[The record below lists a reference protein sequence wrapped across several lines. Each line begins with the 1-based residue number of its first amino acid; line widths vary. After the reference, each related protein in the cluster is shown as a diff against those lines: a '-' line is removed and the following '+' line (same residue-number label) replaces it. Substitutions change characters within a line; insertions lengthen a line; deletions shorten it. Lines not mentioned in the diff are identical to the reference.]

1 MSGAVYEC
9 KIMKNIKYIVSVLF
23 VAFLVYIFTFYI
35 DGEMGVILLAF
46 VLFAPLV
53 SLGFALYARKNV
65 KVTIDCDAY
74 VKKGSKLKVRI
85 SVEKKNSIPLAVLE
99 IKPFVSEVF
108 DRNVK
113 TFKLSLMEYGRKE
126 FVFETD
132 AVYGGNGEVGISE
145 LYSSGFLGFIRFR
158 LDNIPERILVGV
170 IPEVPDVKASS
181 SLIRSIANVVATTEN
196 EEDNET
202 SMMFSSNTTPGYEHR
217 EYVQGDPLKRI
228 NWKLSSKRSA
238 LMVRLDEAAASVQP
252 VIILDLYRPA
262 GIAAET
268 AVITEEK
275 IISSVF
281 GLLQALIRQGVAST
295 FIFRSDADDM
305 ETVTVDN
312 PDYPAQI
319 LLKVLAVKVHEGSRA
334 DVSAVNEGVCACII
348 ATTDTGAGFET
359 VSSRF
364 AGSENLN
371 LIVASPSSANGTSH
385 PTWYLDEDNNFKLV

>member
-1 MSGAVYEC
+1 
-9 KIMKNIKYIVSVLF
+9 
-23 VAFLVYIFTFYI
+23 
-35 DGEMGVILLAF
+35 
-46 VLFAPLV
+46 
-53 SLGFALYARKNV
+53 
-65 KVTIDCDAY
+65 
-74 VKKGSKLKVRI
+74 
-85 SVEKKNSIPLAVLE
+85 
-99 IKPFVSEVF
+99 
-108 DRNVK
+108 
-113 TFKLSLMEYGRKE
+113 
-126 FVFETD
+126 
-132 AVYGGNGEVGISE
+132 
-145 LYSSGFLGFIRFR
+145 
-158 LDNIPERILVGV
+158 
-170 IPEVPDVKASS
+170 
-181 SLIRSIANVVATTEN
+181 
-196 EEDNET
+196 
-202 SMMFSSNTTPGYEHR
+202 
-217 EYVQGDPLKRI
+217 
-228 NWKLSSKRSA
+228 
-238 LMVRLDEAAASVQP
+238 MVRLDEAAASVQP